1 MTRVAEGLIDAEGR
15 LVRADPALARL
26 QEAAGG
32 AIGQVIAV
40 PQIATLVRLAQR
52 LGVLVSRC
60 VIAADGADDLD
71 LWVQAKPEGDGV
83 ALSVGGW
90 ARRPGRSG
98 DDGFGRR
105 VYDFVRS
112 RGDWLWETDPA
123 LKLTSVT
130 DPACEA
136 MIGAPLTRL
145 FHFIPGADGELP
157 ILEAIAARARFE
169 GQEAEVRGSGQR
181 VRLTGLALID
191 GGGRFAGYRGS
202 AFLVDTP
209 ATSPVAQPV
218 TPPATPSAAPPAL
231 GASPPAIGDAVPAAG
246 DAAETGLGDGNPFGT
261 RLDTAL
267 RQPLARIVERA
278 ESIGVQSGGPIRR
291 DYADYATDIASAGRH
306 LLALVDDLVD
316 LQAVER
322 HDFQPLADLIDLA
335 DLSRRAASLL
345 GIQAG
350 DRGVRIDPPA
360 MDESLPARG
369 DYRRTLQILVNLI
382 GNAVRHSPEGGMVW
396 VRAEREGARAI
407 IVVADQGHGIDPA
420 EHERI
425 FEKFTRIAPSD
436 ASGSGLGLYIA
447 RRLARAMG
455 GDLTVDSAL
464 GQGARFVLALPAG
477 G

>member
-1 MTRVAEGLIDAEGR
+1 MTRVAEGFIDGEGR

-71 LWVQAKPEGDGV
+71 LWVQAKPEGGGV

-130 DPACEA
+130 DPAGEA

-145 FHFIPGADGELP
+145 FHFIPGADGDLP

-181 VRLTGLALID
+181 VRLTGLPLID

-202 AFLVDTP
+202 AFLVDAP
-209 ATSPVAQPV
+209 AAAEPARPAPVADEVPEPETRDPGEPV
-218 TPPATPSAAPPAL
+218 TA
-231 GASPPAIGDAVPAAG
+231 
-246 DAAETGLGDGNPFGT
+246 DGNPFGT

-278 ESIGVQSGGPIRR
+278 ESIGAQSGGPIRR
-291 DYADYATDIASAGRH
+291 DYADYATDIAGAGRH

-436 ASGSGLGLYIA
+436 PGGSGLGLYIA

-464 GQGARFVLALPAG
+464 GQGARFVLALPSG